1 MCGLCG
7 KVYYDPSRPVERSTL
22 VRMCDT
28 IGHRGPDADG
38 FYLNG
43 PVGLGSRRLSIIDVE
58 GGRMPIPNEDE
69 TIWIVYNGE
78 IYNFPK
84 LRTLLEQRGHRFA
97 THSDTETIVHL
108 YEEKGDDFARHLNGM
123 FALAIWDDR
132 RKRLVLARDQ
142 LGVKPLYYAVLD
154 DRLVFGSEIKCLLAD
169 GVDRTIDRVALH
181 DYLSFNYVPGP
192 RSMFAAI
199 RKLPPG
205 HILTFD
211 AATRQVTVTQY
222 WDLPEP
228 DVSGFRANG
237 RGHLDDE
244 LLDLLRQVVRDQM
257 ISDVPIG
264 AFLSGGIDS
273 SLVVALM
280 SECSDRSVKTFS
292 LGFQEQSYSE
302 LPYARVVAQRFKTE
316 HHELTL
322 EPNAQDLVAAMS
334 EYFDEPFADSSS
346 IAVYAVSKLAA
357 DHVKVALSGDGGDE
371 LFGGYY
377 TYQADRLASIYR
389 RLPKAISTRFLPWL
403 VDRMPVSDGKASLDF
418 KLRRF
423 MTGGTLAPLQA
434 HYAWKAYFSEDAKMR
449 LYGPLNGHAQELR
462 PSVRLLEQYHDGYH
476 SPDWLNR
483 LLYVDMKVQLVDDML
498 TKVDRM
504 SMAHSLEV
512 RVPLLDL
519 RLVEFMSQVSSDLKV
534 RRMTLKYLLRRVA
547 RRVLPK
553 EIFARKKAG
562 FTVPIASWVKGDL
575 KDMVREH
582 LSPQRLAA
590 QGIFD
595 PHAVEGLLDAHYR
608 GTRNH
613 SHNIWTLL
621 MFSLWYERY
630 ALAPADVLCGS

>member
-7 KVYYDPSRPVERSTL
+7 KVYYDPARLVERSTL
-22 VRMCDT
+22 VNMCDT
-28 IGHRGPDADG
+28 IAHRGPDADG
-38 FYLNG
+38 FYING
-43 PVGLGSRRLSIIDVE
+43 SVGLGSRRLSIIDVE
-58 GGRMPIPNEDE
+58 GGRMPIHNEDE

-78 IYNFPK
+78 VYNFPQ
-84 LRTLLEQRGHRFA
+84 LRTQLEARGHRFA

-142 LGVKPLYYAVLD
+142 LGIKPLYYAVLD
-154 DRLVFGSEIKCLLAD
+154 DRLVFGSELKTILAD

-205 HILTFD
+205 HVLVFD
-211 AATRQVTVTQY
+211 AASRRVTTTRY

-228 DVSGFRANG
+228 GLSAPPASGR
-237 RGHLDDE
+237 HLEDE
-244 LLDLLRQVVRDQM
+244 LLALLRDVVRDQM

-280 SECSDRSVKTFS
+280 SECSDRPVRTFS
-292 LGFQEQSYSE
+292 LGFQEESYSE
-302 LPYARVVAQRFKTE
+302 LPYARMIARRFNTD
-316 HHELTL
+316 HHELVL
-322 EPNAQDLVAAMS
+322 EPKAHDLVRAMS

-346 IAVYAVSKLAA
+346 IAVYAVSQLAA

-377 TYQADRLASIYR
+377 TYQADKLASIYR
-389 RLPKAISTRFLPWL
+389 RLPKALGAGLFPWL
-403 VDRMPVSDGKASLDF
+403 VDRMPVSDEKASLDF

-423 MTGGTLAPLQA
+423 MAGGMLPPLQA
-434 HYAWKAYFSEDAKMR
+434 HYAWKAYFSEEAKMQ
-449 LYGPLNGHAQELR
+449 LYGPLNGHAKELR
-462 PSVRLLEQYHDGYH
+462 PSVSLLEGYH
-476 SPDWLNR
+476 HGYQSTDWLNR

-534 RRMTLKYLLRRVA
+534 RGMTLKYLLKRVA
-547 RRVLPK
+547 KRVLPK
-553 EIFARKKAG
+553 EILTRKKAG
-562 FTVPIASWVKGDL
+562 FTVPVASWVKTDL
-575 KDMVREH
+575 KDMVHEY
-582 LSPQRLAA
+582 LSPERLAS

-595 PHAVEGLLDAHYR
+595 GRAVERLLDAHYR
-608 GTRNH
+608 GVRNH

-630 ALAPADVLCGS
+630 ALAPADVSGRL